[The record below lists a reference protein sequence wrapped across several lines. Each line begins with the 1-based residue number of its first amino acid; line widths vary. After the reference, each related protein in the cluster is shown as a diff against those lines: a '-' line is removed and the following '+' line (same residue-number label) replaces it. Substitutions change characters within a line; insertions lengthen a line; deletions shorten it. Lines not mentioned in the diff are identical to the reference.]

1 MTKNKSISTLLV
13 LLALMPLLAFSAAKN
28 DSHMEWWRDAR
39 FGMFIH
45 WGLYSVQ
52 GGEWKGIDYG
62 KEQGGASA
70 EWLMNSAKI
79 PKEEYRNTLAPQFN
93 PTKFDAAKWVS
104 TARKA
109 GMKYMVITSKHH
121 EGFCLFDT
129 DATDYNVMDA
139 TPFKRD
145 IIKELS
151 KECAK
156 QGIKFGVYY
165 SQSKDWYHRVTGK
178 GESRNPVGR
187 GVPRSGRA

>member
-1 MTKNKSISTLLV
+1 MIKNAGKLITFLTLLT
-13 LLALMPLLAFSAAKN
+13 LMAPLAHGQSKD

-39 FGMFIH
+39 YGMFIH

-52 GGEWKGIDYG
+52 GGEWKGKDYG

-79 PKEEYRNTLAPQFN
+79 PKEEYRNTLAPKFN
-93 PTKFDAAKWVS
+93 PTEFDAAKWVS
-104 TARKA
+104 IAKQA

-121 EGFCLFDT
+121 DGFCLFET
-129 DATDYNVMDA
+129 EATDYNVMDA

-151 KECAK
+151 EECAK
-156 QGIKFGVYY
+156 QGI
-165 SQSKDWYHRVTGK
+165 
-178 GESRNPVGR
+178 
-187 GVPRSGRA
+187 

>member
-1 MTKNKSISTLLV
+1 MKPKLGDETIMIKKAGKLITFLTSLTLMAP
-13 LLALMPLLAFSAAKN
+13 LAHGQSKD

-52 GGEWKGIDYG
+52 GGEWKGKDYG

-79 PKEEYRNTLAPQFN
+79 PKEEYRNTLAPKFN
-93 PTKFDAAKWVS
+93 PTKFNAAKWVS
-104 TARKA
+104 TAREA

-139 TPFKRD
+139 TP
-145 IIKELS
+145 L
-151 KECAK
+151 
-156 QGIKFGVYY
+156 
-165 SQSKDWYHRVTGK
+165 
-178 GESRNPVGR
+178 
-187 GVPRSGRA
+187 